1 MHPRESASGERCPR
15 PPLGIPAWEKLPDA
29 PTAAAPHTRLHRL
42 RTALKASHRLRLPRP
57 LFWGGCKYGTSLHHE
72 DASDTVSPTE
82 VRQRPRTQCKKQGR
96 FYLLAEPFRCPTIGE
111 PLKSAPKGA
120 HSKLF
125 IRHTGFSN
133 TPLPVYPANSYRPPV
148 NSPYN
153 RGIRM
158 LHIWPTSTAA
168 RKVTANPPK

>member
-111 PLKSAPKGA
+111 PLTVPMPKRSSTRTPSLRHLRRETFPVSKAFVPKS
-120 HSKLF
+120 
-125 IRHTGFSN
+125 
-133 TPLPVYPANSYRPPV
+133 
-148 NSPYN
+148 
-153 RGIRM
+153 
-158 LHIWPTSTAA
+158 
-168 RKVTANPPK
+168 